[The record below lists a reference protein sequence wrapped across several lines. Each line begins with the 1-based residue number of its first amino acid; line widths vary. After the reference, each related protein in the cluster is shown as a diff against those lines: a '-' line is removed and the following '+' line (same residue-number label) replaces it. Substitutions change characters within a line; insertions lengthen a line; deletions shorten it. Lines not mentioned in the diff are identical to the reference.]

1 MPLFA
6 IENFASTIALL
17 LSIASFAT
25 VANHRE
31 AKDYEVSLSFSFF
44 TILTSLGYLGILQS
58 AALESALVF
67 TTKLKYIGLFMQFIV
82 FFMVYGYFKM
92 HLPKWVYA
100 VYFATTILLLLMILN
115 FNFKSRPLP
124 GNPMSWMG
132 FMGRWFF
139 KNYYIQMRKGLFFL
153 RAQTNWGHHLFLM
166 TLIFYVVALIY
177 LYVRVVLYRRII
189 KVRDLT
195 VLFASLLIPSV
206 CFLYER
212 VFLLFAGQE
221 SAPAVPFGIIISD
234 CLTIYLVAYRR
245 FYNVNAMAS
254 DVFFD
259 RMETPAI
266 VINDAF
272 RITNMNKAAIDLFSF
287 IDSDVIGQRAM
298 SVFPDY
304 ITRPFESL
312 ISFDPDPVDEPEKQE
327 KALVTDDSLVF
338 VGNKTFQPKARR
350 VMNKNQLIG
359 FVFSLDDVTLMHDY
373 KNTLEDDVSRKTDQ
387 IRKMRDQM
395 AFSFAF
401 LAEHHDLSS
410 KGHLT
415 RTSFYSKAIA
425 KELLREGSYVESIDE
440 EFIET
445 IFRVSP
451 LHDIGKIYVDEKIL
465 NKNGPL
471 TPSERLQME
480 SHTVRGADFLNSALK
495 DSGDALYS
503 GMAHDIALYHHE
515 WWNGAGYPSKISGS
529 NIPICA
535 RIMAVADVFDAL
547 LSERPYKKAFSLAE
561 AYDIIHYQSGTHFDP
576 AVVVAFEAI
585 KPETREILDRLAKI
599 REI

>member
-1 MPLFA
+1 MSLFA

-17 LSIASFAT
+17 LSIASFAV
-25 VANHRE
+25 VAGHRE

-58 AALESALVF
+58 AAVESALVF

-82 FFMVYGYFKM
+82 FFMVYGYFKIK
-92 HLPKWVYA
+92 LPGWVY
-100 VYFATTILLLLMILN
+100 TIYLASSLLILVMILN

-124 GNPMSWMG
+124 GNPMSWLG
-132 FMGRWFF
+132 FTGHWFF
-139 KNYYIQMRKGLFFL
+139 KNYYIQMRRGLIFL
-153 RAQTNWGHHLFLM
+153 RSQSNWGNVLFLATM
-166 TLIFYVVALIY
+166 VFYVAALVY
-177 LYVRVVLYRRII
+177 LYVHVLLYKRIL
-189 KVRDLT
+189 KTRDLT
-195 VLFASLLIPSV
+195 ALFASLLIPTF

-212 VFLLFAGQE
+212 AFLFITEQE
-221 SAPAVPFGIIISD
+221 SIPIVPFGIIVSNI
-234 CLTIYLVAYRR
+234 LTIYLVAYRR

-266 VINDAF
+266 VINDTF
-272 RITNMNKAAIDLFSF
+272 RITNINRASQKLFSF
-287 IDSDVIGQRAM
+287 IDKDILGQRAM
-298 SVFPDY
+298 AAFPDY
-304 ITRPFESL
+304 LTRSFEAL
-312 ISFDPDPVDEPEKQE
+312 ISFDGEMGEKIGQD
-327 KALVTDDSLVF
+327 KALVSDDNLVF
-338 VGNKTFQPKARR
+338 VGNKTFQPKVRR

-359 FVFSLDDVTLMHDY
+359 FVFSLDDVTLLHNY
-373 KNTLEDDVSRKTDQ
+373 KSTLEDDVSRKTDQ

-395 AFSFAF
+395 VFSFAY

-415 RTSFYSKAIA
+415 RTSYYTAAIA
-425 KELLREGSYVESIDE
+425 RELLREGVYMESIDQ
-440 EFIET
+440 EFIHT
-445 IFRVSP
+445 ISRVAP

-471 TPSERLQME
+471 TPGERLQME
-480 SHTVRGADFLNSALK
+480 SHTVRGADFLSTALK

-576 AVVVAFEAI
+576 AVVAAFEAI
-585 KPETREILDRLAKI
+585 KPETRDILDSLAKT
-599 REI
+599 REN

>member
-1 MPLFA
+1 MSLFA

-17 LSIASFAT
+17 LSIASFAV
-25 VANHRE
+25 VAGHRE

-58 AALESALVF
+58 AAVESALVF

-82 FFMVYGYFKM
+82 FFMVYGYFKIK
-92 HLPKWVYA
+92 LPGWVY
-100 VYFATTILLLLMILN
+100 TIYLASSLLILVMILN

-124 GNPMSWMG
+124 GNPMSWLG
-132 FMGRWFF
+132 FTGHWFF
-139 KNYYIQMRKGLFFL
+139 KNYYIQMRRGLIFL
-153 RAQTNWGHHLFLM
+153 RSQSNWGNVLFLATM
-166 TLIFYVVALIY
+166 VFYVAALVY
-177 LYVRVVLYRRII
+177 LYVHVLLYKRIL
-189 KVRDLT
+189 KTRDLT
-195 VLFASLLIPSV
+195 ALFASLLIPTF

-212 VFLLFAGQE
+212 AFLFITEQE
-221 SAPAVPFGIIISD
+221 SIPIVPFGIIVSNI
-234 CLTIYLVAYRR
+234 LTIYLVAYRR

-259 RMETPAI
+259 KMETPAI
-266 VINDAF
+266 VINDTF
-272 RITNMNKAAIDLFSF
+272 RITNINRASQKLFSF
-287 IDSDVIGQRAM
+287 IDKDILGQRAM
-298 SVFPDY
+298 AAFPDY
-304 ITRPFESL
+304 LTRSFEAL
-312 ISFDPDPVDEPEKQE
+312 ISFDGEMGEKIGQD
-327 KALVTDDSLVF
+327 KALVSDDNLVF
-338 VGNKTFQPKARR
+338 VGNKTFQPKVRR

-359 FVFSLDDVTLMHDY
+359 FVFSLDDVTLLHNY
-373 KNTLEDDVSRKTDQ
+373 KSTLEDDVSRKTDQ

-395 AFSFAF
+395 VFSFAY

-415 RTSFYSKAIA
+415 RTSYYTAAIA
-425 KELLREGSYVESIDE
+425 RELLREGVYMESIDQ
-440 EFIET
+440 EFIHT
-445 IFRVSP
+445 ISRVAP

-471 TPSERLQME
+471 TPGERLQME
-480 SHTVRGADFLNSALK
+480 SHTVRGADFLSTALK

-576 AVVVAFEAI
+576 AVVAAFEAI
-585 KPETREILDRLAKI
+585 KPETRDILDSLAKT
-599 REI
+599 REN

>member
-1 MPLFA
+1 MSLFA

-17 LSIASFAT
+17 LSIASFAV
-25 VANHRE
+25 VAGHRE

-58 AALESALVF
+58 AAVESALVF

-82 FFMVYGYFKM
+82 FFMVYGYFKIK
-92 HLPKWVYA
+92 LPGWVY
-100 VYFATTILLLLMILN
+100 TIYLASSLLILVMILN

-124 GNPMSWMG
+124 GNPRSWLG
-132 FMGRWFF
+132 FTGHWFF
-139 KNYYIQMRKGLFFL
+139 KNYYIQMRRGLIFL
-153 RAQTNWGHHLFLM
+153 RSQSNWGNVLFLATM
-166 TLIFYVVALIY
+166 VFYVAALVY
-177 LYVRVVLYRRII
+177 LYVHVLLYKRIL
-189 KVRDLT
+189 KTRDLT
-195 VLFASLLIPSV
+195 VLFASLLIPTF

-212 VFLLFAGQE
+212 AFLFITEQE
-221 SAPAVPFGIIISD
+221 SIPIVPFGIIVSNI
-234 CLTIYLVAYRR
+234 LTIYLVSYRR

-259 RMETPAI
+259 KMETPAI
-266 VINDAF
+266 VINDTF
-272 RITNMNKAAIDLFSF
+272 RITNINRASQKLFSF
-287 IDSDVIGQRAM
+287 IDKDILGQRAM
-298 SVFPDY
+298 AAFPDY
-304 ITRPFESL
+304 LTRSFEAL
-312 ISFDPDPVDEPEKQE
+312 ISFDGEMGEKIGQD
-327 KALVTDDSLVF
+327 KALVSDDNLVF
-338 VGNKTFQPKARR
+338 VGNKTFQPKVRR

-359 FVFSLDDVTLMHDY
+359 FVFSLDDVTLLHNY
-373 KNTLEDDVSRKTDQ
+373 KSTLEDDVSRKTDQ

-395 AFSFAF
+395 VFSFAY

-415 RTSFYSKAIA
+415 RTSYYTAAIA
-425 KELLREGSYVESIDE
+425 RELLREGVYMESIDQ
-440 EFIET
+440 EFIHT
-445 IFRVSP
+445 ISRVAP

-471 TPSERLQME
+471 TPGERLQME
-480 SHTVRGADFLNSALK
+480 SHTVRGADFLSTALK
-495 DSGDALYS
+495 DSGDTLYS

-547 LSERPYKKAFSLAE
+547 ISERPYKKAFSLAE

-576 AVVVAFEAI
+576 AVVAAFEAI
-585 KPETREILDRLAKI
+585 KPETKEILGRLAKT
-599 REI
+599 REN

>member
-1 MPLFA
+1 MSLFA

-17 LSIASFAT
+17 LSIASFAI
-25 VANHRE
+25 VAGHRE

-58 AALESALVF
+58 AAVESALVF

-82 FFMVYGYFKM
+82 FFMVYGYFKIK
-92 HLPKWVYA
+92 LPKWLYIL
-100 VYFATTILLLLMILN
+100 YFASSVLILVMILN
-115 FNFKSRPLP
+115 FNFKSKPLP
-124 GNPMSWMG
+124 GNPMSWLG
-132 FMGRWFF
+132 FMGHWFF
-139 KNYYIQMRKGLFFL
+139 KNYHIQMRRGLIFL
-153 RAQTNWGHHLFLM
+153 RSQSNWGYYLFLATM
-166 TLIFYVVALIY
+166 VFYVGALAY
-177 LYVRVVLYRRII
+177 LYVHVTVHKRIL
-189 KVRDLT
+189 KTRDLT
-195 VLFASLLIPSV
+195 ALFASLLIPTF

-212 VFLLFAGQE
+212 VFLLFTGQE
-221 SAPAVPFGIIISD
+221 SIPVVPFGIITSNI
-234 CLTIYLVAYRR
+234 LTIYLVAYRR

-259 RMETPAI
+259 KMETPAI
-266 VINDAF
+266 VINDTF
-272 RITNMNKAAIDLFSF
+272 RITNINRASQQLFSF
-287 IDSDVIGQRAM
+287 TDKDVIGQRVM
-298 SVFPDY
+298 SAFPDY

-312 ISFDPDPVDEPEKQE
+312 IAFEGELAESTIGTE
-327 KALVTDDSLVF
+327 KALVSDDNLVF
-338 VGNKTFQPKARR
+338 VGNRTFQPKARR
-350 VMNKNQLIG
+350 VMNKDQLIG
-359 FVFSLDDVTLMHDY
+359 FVFSLDDVTLLHNY
-373 KNTLEDDVSRKTDQ
+373 KSTLEDDVIKKTNQ

-415 RTSFYSKAIA
+415 RTAYYTEAIA
-425 KELLREGSYVESIDE
+425 RELLREGIYVETIDQ
-440 EFIET
+440 EFIHT
-445 IFRVSP
+445 ISRVAP

-471 TPSERLQME
+471 TPGERLQME
-480 SHTVRGADFLNSALK
+480 SHTVRGADFLSSALK
-495 DSGDALYS
+495 DSGDTLYS

-547 LSERPYKKAFSLAE
+547 LSERPYKKAFTLAE

-576 AVVVAFEAI
+576 TVVAAFEAI
-585 KPETREILDRLAKI
+585 KPETREILDKLAKDS
-599 REI
+599 

>member
-1 MPLFA
+1 MSLFA

-17 LSIASFAT
+17 LSIASFAV
-25 VANHRE
+25 VAGHRE

-58 AALESALVF
+58 AAVESALVF

-82 FFMVYGYFKM
+82 FFMVYGYFKIR
-92 HLPKWVYA
+92 LPKWLYIL
-100 VYFATTILLLLMILN
+100 YFASSILILVMILN

-124 GNPMSWMG
+124 GNPMSWLG
-132 FMGRWFF
+132 FTGHWFF
-139 KNYYIQMRKGLFFL
+139 KNYYIQMRRGLIFL
-153 RAQTNWGHHLFLM
+153 RSQSNWGNCLFLA
-166 TLIFYVVALIY
+166 TVVFYAAALVY
-177 LYVRVVLYRRII
+177 LYVRVMFYKRIL
-189 KVRDLT
+189 KTRDLT
-195 VLFASLLIPSV
+195 ALFASLLIPTF

-212 VFLLFAGQE
+212 VFLFITKQE
-221 SAPAVPFGIIISD
+221 SIPVVPFGIIISNI
-234 CLTIYLVAYRR
+234 LTIYLVAYRR

-266 VINDAF
+266 VINDTF
-272 RITNMNKAAIDLFSF
+272 RITNINRASQQLFSF
-287 IDSDVIGQRAM
+287 TDKDIIGQRAM
-298 SVFPDY
+298 VAFPDY
-304 ITRPFESL
+304 LTRSFEAL
-312 ISFDPDPVDEPEKQE
+312 ISFDGEPGEAAGQE
-327 KALVTDDSLVF
+327 KSLVSDDSLVF
-338 VGNKTFQPKARR
+338 VGNRTFQPKVRK

-359 FVFSLDDVTLMHDY
+359 FVFSLDDVTLLHNY
-373 KNTLEDDVSRKTDQ
+373 KSTLEDDVSRKTDQ

-415 RTSFYSKAIA
+415 RTSYYTEAIA
-425 KELLREGSYVESIDE
+425 RELMREGVYVESIDQ
-440 EFIET
+440 EFIHT
-445 IFRVSP
+445 ISRVSP

-471 TPSERLQME
+471 TPGERLQME

>member
-1 MPLFA
+1 MSLFA

-17 LSIASFAT
+17 LSIASFAV
-25 VANHRE
+25 VAGHRE

-58 AALESALVF
+58 AAVESALVF

-82 FFMVYGYFKM
+82 FFMVYGYFKIK
-92 HLPKWVYA
+92 LPGWVY
-100 VYFATTILLLLMILN
+100 TIYLASSLLILVMILN

-124 GNPMSWMG
+124 GNPMSWLG
-132 FMGRWFF
+132 FTGHWFF
-139 KNYYIQMRKGLFFL
+139 KNYYIQMRRGLIFL
-153 RAQTNWGHHLFLM
+153 RSQSNWGNVLFLATM
-166 TLIFYVVALIY
+166 VFYVAALVY
-177 LYVRVVLYRRII
+177 LYVHVLLYKRIL
-189 KVRDLT
+189 KTRDLT
-195 VLFASLLIPSV
+195 ALFASLLIPTF

-212 VFLLFAGQE
+212 AFLFITEQE
-221 SAPAVPFGIIISD
+221 SIPIVPFGIIVSNI
-234 CLTIYLVAYRR
+234 LTIYLVAYRR

-266 VINDAF
+266 VINDTF
-272 RITNMNKAAIDLFSF
+272 RITNINRASQKLFSF
-287 IDSDVIGQRAM
+287 IDKDILGQRAM
-298 SVFPDY
+298 AAFPDY
-304 ITRPFESL
+304 LTRSFEAL
-312 ISFDPDPVDEPEKQE
+312 ISFDGEMGEKIGQD
-327 KALVTDDSLVF
+327 KALVSDDNLVF
-338 VGNKTFQPKARR
+338 VGNKTFQPKVRR

-359 FVFSLDDVTLMHDY
+359 FVFSLDDVTLLHNY
-373 KNTLEDDVSRKTDQ
+373 KSTLEDDVSRKTDQ

-395 AFSFAF
+395 VFSFAY

-415 RTSFYSKAIA
+415 RTSYYTAAIA
-425 KELLREGSYVESIDE
+425 RELLREGVYMESIDQ
-440 EFIET
+440 EFIHT
-445 IFRVSP
+445 ISRVAP

-471 TPSERLQME
+471 TPGERLQME
-480 SHTVRGADFLNSALK
+480 SHTVRGADFLSTALK
-495 DSGDALYS
+495 DSGDTLYS

-576 AVVVAFEAI
+576 AVVAAFEAI
-585 KPETREILDRLAKI
+585 KPETRDILDSLAKT
-599 REI
+599 REN

>member
-1 MPLFA
+1 MSLFA

-17 LSIASFAT
+17 LSIASFAV
-25 VANHRE
+25 VAGHRE

-58 AALESALVF
+58 AAVESALVF

-82 FFMVYGYFKM
+82 FFMVYGYFKIK
-92 HLPKWVYA
+92 LPGWVY
-100 VYFATTILLLLMILN
+100 TIYLASSLLILVMILN

-124 GNPMSWMG
+124 GNPMSWLG
-132 FMGRWFF
+132 FTGHWFF
-139 KNYYIQMRKGLFFL
+139 KNYYIQMRRGLIFL
-153 RAQTNWGHHLFLM
+153 RSQSNWGNVLFLATM
-166 TLIFYVVALIY
+166 VFYVAALVY
-177 LYVRVVLYRRII
+177 LYVHVLLYKRIL
-189 KVRDLT
+189 KTRDLT
-195 VLFASLLIPSV
+195 VLFASLLIPTF

-212 VFLLFAGQE
+212 AFLFITEQE
-221 SAPAVPFGIIISD
+221 SIPIVPFGIIVSNI
-234 CLTIYLVAYRR
+234 LTIYLVSYRR

-259 RMETPAI
+259 KMETPAI
-266 VINDAF
+266 VINDTF
-272 RITNMNKAAIDLFSF
+272 RITNINRASQKLFSF
-287 IDSDVIGQRAM
+287 IDKDILGQRAM
-298 SVFPDY
+298 AAFPDY
-304 ITRPFESL
+304 LTRSFEAL
-312 ISFDPDPVDEPEKQE
+312 ISFDGEMGEKIGQD
-327 KALVTDDSLVF
+327 KALVSDDNLVF
-338 VGNKTFQPKARR
+338 VGNKTFQPKVRR

-359 FVFSLDDVTLMHDY
+359 FVFSLDDVTLLHNY
-373 KNTLEDDVSRKTDQ
+373 KSTLEDDVSRKTDQ

-395 AFSFAF
+395 VFSFAY

-415 RTSFYSKAIA
+415 RTSYYTAAIA
-425 KELLREGSYVESIDE
+425 RELLREGVYMESIDQ
-440 EFIET
+440 EFIHT
-445 IFRVSP
+445 ISRVAP

-471 TPSERLQME
+471 TPGERLQME
-480 SHTVRGADFLNSALK
+480 SHTVRGADFLSTALK
-495 DSGDALYS
+495 DSGDTLYS

-547 LSERPYKKAFSLAE
+547 ISERPYKKAFSLAE

-576 AVVVAFEAI
+576 AVVAAFEAI
-585 KPETREILDRLAKI
+585 KPETKEILGRLAKT
-599 REI
+599 REN

>member
-1 MPLFA
+1 MSLFA

-17 LSIASFAT
+17 LSIASFAV
-25 VANHRE
+25 VAGHRE

-58 AALESALVF
+58 AAVESALVF

-82 FFMVYGYFKM
+82 FFMVYGYFKIK
-92 HLPKWVYA
+92 LPGWVY
-100 VYFATTILLLLMILN
+100 TIYLASSLLILVMILN

-124 GNPMSWMG
+124 GNPMSWLG
-132 FMGRWFF
+132 FTGHWFF
-139 KNYYIQMRKGLFFL
+139 KNYYIQMRRGLIFL
-153 RAQTNWGHHLFLM
+153 RSQSNWGNVLFLATM
-166 TLIFYVVALIY
+166 VFYVAALVY
-177 LYVRVVLYRRII
+177 LYVHVLLYKRIL
-189 KVRDLT
+189 KTRDLT
-195 VLFASLLIPSV
+195 VLFASLLIPTF

-212 VFLLFAGQE
+212 AFLFITEQE
-221 SAPAVPFGIIISD
+221 SIPIVPFGIIVSNI
-234 CLTIYLVAYRR
+234 LTIYLVSYRR

-259 RMETPAI
+259 KMETPAI
-266 VINDAF
+266 VINDTF
-272 RITNMNKAAIDLFSF
+272 RITNINRASQKLFSF
-287 IDSDVIGQRAM
+287 IDKDILGQRAM
-298 SVFPDY
+298 AAFPDY
-304 ITRPFESL
+304 LTRSFEAL
-312 ISFDPDPVDEPEKQE
+312 ISFDGEMGEKIGQD
-327 KALVTDDSLVF
+327 KALVSDDNLVF
-338 VGNKTFQPKARR
+338 VGNKTFQPKVRR

-359 FVFSLDDVTLMHDY
+359 FVFSLDDVTLLHNY
-373 KNTLEDDVSRKTDQ
+373 KSTLEDDVSRKTDQ

-395 AFSFAF
+395 VFSFAY

-415 RTSFYSKAIA
+415 RTSYYTAAIA
-425 KELLREGSYVESIDE
+425 RELLREGVYMESIDQ
-440 EFIET
+440 EFIHT
-445 IFRVSP
+445 ISRVAP

-471 TPSERLQME
+471 TPGERLQME
-480 SHTVRGADFLNSALK
+480 SHTVRGADFLSTALK
-495 DSGDALYS
+495 DSGDTLYS

-547 LSERPYKKAFSLAE
+547 ISERPYKKAFSLTE

-576 AVVVAFEAI
+576 AVVAAFEAI
-585 KPETREILDRLAKI
+585 KPETKEILGRLAKT
-599 REI
+599 REN